1 MKDVDCVELLQWALP
16 QLGLRWPGFRKV
28 RRQVCNRIAGRIRVL
43 GLPDVA
49 AYRHRL
55 ESQRE
60 EWPALAALCTVSI
73 SRFYRD
79 REVFDCLGAI
89 VLPELA
95 GAAALR
101 GRTHLEC
108 WSAGCCS
115 GEEPYTLYIQWRLAL
130 AGRFPQLALRVLGT
144 DVDATLIERARAAC
158 YRTSSLDALPAAW
171 IEQAFE
177 RRGRLLCLRERF
189 RQDFELE
196 RQDLLAELPRRQ
208 FDLVLCRNLAFTYF
222 DSSLQQVAP
231 RAHRQ
236 PPALRRRPRHRR
248 PRAAAAAARAVRA
261 LAGLPRRLP
270 AACGLILVN
279 MAADGRAKFTP

>member
-1 MKDVDCVELLQWALP
+1 MKDADCVDLLQWALP

-28 RRQVCNRIAGRIRVL
+28 RRQVCNRIAGRIRAL
-43 GLPDVA
+43 GLPDAA
-49 AYRHRL
+49 AYRRRL

-89 VLPELA
+89 VLPDLA

-115 GEEPYTLYIQWRLAL
+115 GEEPYTLAIQWRLAL

-158 YRTSSLDALPAAW
+158 YRTSSLDALPPAW

-177 RRGRLLCLRERF
+177 RRGHLLCLRDSF
-189 RQDFELE
+189 HQDVELE

-222 DSSLQQVAP
+222 DSPLQQVALERIASRLRSGGALAIGVHERLP
-231 RAHRQ
+231 PPPGPFEPWPGCRAVFR
-236 PPALRRRPRHRR
+236 L
-248 PRAAAAAARAVRA
+248 RAA
-261 LAGLPRRLP
+261 
-270 AACGLILVN
+270 
-279 MAADGRAKFTP
+279 